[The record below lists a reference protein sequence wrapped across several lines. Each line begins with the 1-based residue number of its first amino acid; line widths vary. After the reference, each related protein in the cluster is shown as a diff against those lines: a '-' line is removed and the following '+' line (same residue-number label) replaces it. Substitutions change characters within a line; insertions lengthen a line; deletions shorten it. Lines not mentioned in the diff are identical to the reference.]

1 MLKNIIQDCSY
12 VDHEMYK
19 NIDKSFLWFCEND
32 TRRNQ
37 NGSYSVTYLRPR
49 KNSCESQESDR
60 GKTMFT
66 VTRCNDSRVPVLVK
80 STKSTKGFRAGGI
93 IVSLLRKNFKAMAR
107 RSRNPRRLCPKGMTE
122 IGLPRTTVV
131 LAANFILP
139 VFANWASKNVTGPYA
154 PEVFA
159 PFLRYD
165 PFFSQGFAL
174 DRVHRSTIAST
185 DRFTRSVCLSVYSK
199 LAIICPNNSVL
210 FIWNSIRSR
219 LRFVFT
225 FREKL
230 ASNGSDIKRKLDVD
244 ALQRVRNRQI

>member
-1 MLKNIIQDCSY
+1 MFSFSLK
-12 VDHEMYK
+12 V
-19 NIDKSFLWFCEND
+19 
-32 TRRNQ
+32 
-37 NGSYSVTYLRPR
+37 R
-49 KNSCESQESDR
+49 KVRKVFER
-60 GKTMFT
+60 
-66 VTRCNDSRVPVLVK
+66 
-80 STKSTKGFRAGGI
+80 GI

-122 IGLPRTTVV
+122 IGLLRTTVV

-174 DRVHRSTIAST
+174 DRVPRSTIAST

-199 LAIICPNNSVL
+199 LTIISSNN
-210 FIWNSIRSR
+210 FISFVSNNIRP
-219 LRFVFT
+219 FPYFPVFT
-225 FREKL
+225 FREK
-230 ASNGSDIKRKLDVD
+230 IEWFDVD
-244 ALQRVRNRQI
+244 ASQMYIFIELRTRSNFWQR